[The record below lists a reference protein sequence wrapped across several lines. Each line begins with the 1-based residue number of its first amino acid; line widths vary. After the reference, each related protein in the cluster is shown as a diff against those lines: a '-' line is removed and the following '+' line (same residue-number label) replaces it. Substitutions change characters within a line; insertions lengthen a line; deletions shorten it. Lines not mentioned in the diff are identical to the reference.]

1 MSGQAVQIRWTSSPV
16 TGDSPPLPPP
26 FSLIPPA
33 AMGLTCV
40 APPPK
45 RAGPKMHPAQ
55 VFCSHS
61 NARARIVTPV
71 RETGALHRRARVAQK
86 GPEPMALFVQ
96 KYGGSSVA
104 DAECM
109 RRVAARIK
117 QTCGKSN
124 RVVAVVSAMGDT
136 TDDLIAL
143 ARSVNTDPDEREMD
157 SLLATGEMA
166 SSAILTMA
174 LHAIGVDAISMTG
187 RQAGIRVDN
196 THLKAKIETIDP
208 SRILQ
213 HLDQGKVVVVAGFQ
227 GMNAAND
234 VATLGRGG
242 SDTTA
247 VALAAALHADRCQIL
262 KDVDGIFT
270 ANPRIAP
277 KARKLDEITYD
288 EMLELAA
295 CGAEVLQSRA
305 VEFAKKY
312 NVVLEVMSSFE
323 VKPGT
328 LVREEVSHMENVI
341 IRGIA
346 ADKNQAKATLR
357 AVRDTPGVA
366 ATIFKAL
373 SAANINVDMIVQN
386 VAEDRATDLSFTVA
400 KDDIAKT
407 RRLLEPMAKKLKA
420 AGLHFDEDIAKVSI
434 VGVGMKSHS
443 GVAYK
448 MFDALA
454 ANGVNIDMI
463 STSEI
468 KISVVIRAKD
478 ADKAVRVLH
487 DAFKLHIVPAASR
500 PKKRPSAARK
510 PATK

>member
-1 MSGQAVQIRWTSSPV
+1 
-16 TGDSPPLPPP
+16 
-26 FSLIPPA
+26 
-33 AMGLTCV
+33 
-40 APPPK
+40 
-45 RAGPKMHPAQ
+45 
-55 VFCSHS
+55 
-61 NARARIVTPV
+61 
-71 RETGALHRRARVAQK
+71 
-86 GPEPMALFVQ
+86 MALFVQ

-104 DAECM
+104 DAACM
-109 RRVAARIK
+109 KRVAERIK
-117 QTCGKSN
+117 LTRGKNN
-124 RVVAVVSAMGDT
+124 RVVVVVSAMGDT

-143 ARSVNTDPDEREMD
+143 ARQVNPEPDEREMD

-174 LHAIGVDAISMTG
+174 LHAAGVPAISMTG
-187 RQAGIRVDN
+187 RQAGLRVDN

-208 SRILQ
+208 ALIQ
-213 HLDQGKVVVVAGFQ
+213 AQLDEGKVVVVAGFQ
-227 GMNAAND
+227 GLNAQSD

-262 KDVDGIFT
+262 KDVDGVFT
-270 ANPRIAP
+270 ANPRVEP
-277 KARKLDEITYD
+277 RARKQDEITYD

-312 NVVLEVMSSFE
+312 NVVLEVMSSFV

-328 LVREEVSHMENVI
+328 IVREEVKDMENVI

-346 ADKNQAKATLR
+346 ADQSQAKATLR
-357 AVRDTPGVA
+357 GVQDTPGVA
-366 ATIFKAL
+366 ASVFKAL
-373 SAANINVDMIVQN
+373 AGANVNVDMIVQN
-386 VAEDRATDLSFTVA
+386 VSEAGVTDMSFTVA
-400 KDDIAKT
+400 RDDIKKT
-407 RRLLEPMAKKLKA
+407 QKLLEPLAKKVKA
-420 AGLHFDEDIAKVSI
+420 GGLHFDEDIAKVSI

-454 ANGVNIDMI
+454 AAGVNIDMI

-478 ADKAVRVLH
+478 ADKAVRTLH
-487 DAFKLHIVPAASR
+487 EAFKLHMVPAASK
-500 PKKRPSAARK
+500 PKKRPAAAKKAVKKASAK
-510 PATK
+510 PGKKKA

>member
-1 MSGQAVQIRWTSSPV
+1 
-16 TGDSPPLPPP
+16 
-26 FSLIPPA
+26 
-33 AMGLTCV
+33 
-40 APPPK
+40 
-45 RAGPKMHPAQ
+45 
-55 VFCSHS
+55 
-61 NARARIVTPV
+61 
-71 RETGALHRRARVAQK
+71 
-86 GPEPMALFVQ
+86 MALFVQ

-104 DAECM
+104 DAACM
-109 RRVAARIK
+109 KRVAERIK
-117 QTCGKSN
+117 LTRGKHN
-124 RVVAVVSAMGDT
+124 RVVVVVSAMGDT

-143 ARSVNTDPDEREMD
+143 ARQVNSEPDEREMD

-174 LHAIGVDAISMTG
+174 LHAAGVPAISMTG

-208 SRILQ
+208 ARIQ
-213 HLDQGKVVVVAGFQ
+213 AQLDAGKVVVVAGFQ
-227 GMNAAND
+227 GLNADSD

-262 KDVDGIFT
+262 KDVDGVFT
-270 ANPRIAP
+270 ANPRVEP
-277 KARKLDEITYD
+277 RARKQDEITYD

-323 VKPGT
+323 IKPGT
-328 LVREEVSHMENVI
+328 IVREEVKDMENVI

-357 AVRDTPGVA
+357 GVQDTPGVA
-366 ATIFKAL
+366 ASVFKTLAG
-373 SAANINVDMIVQN
+373 ANVNVDMIVQN
-386 VAEDRATDLSFTVA
+386 VSEDGVTDMSFTVA
-400 KDDIAKT
+400 RDDIKKT
-407 RRLLEPMAKKLKA
+407 RKLLEPLAKKVKA
-420 AGLHFDEDIAKVSI
+420 GGLHFDEDIAKVSI

-454 ANGVNIDMI
+454 AAGVNIDMI

-478 ADKAVRVLH
+478 ADKAVRTLH
-487 DAFKLHIVPAASR
+487 EAFKLHMVPASSK
-500 PKKRPSAARK
+500 PKKRPAAAKKAAK
-510 PATK
+510 PAKASAKKPAKKKA

>member
-1 MSGQAVQIRWTSSPV
+1 
-16 TGDSPPLPPP
+16 
-26 FSLIPPA
+26 
-33 AMGLTCV
+33 
-40 APPPK
+40 
-45 RAGPKMHPAQ
+45 
-55 VFCSHS
+55 
-61 NARARIVTPV
+61 
-71 RETGALHRRARVAQK
+71 
-86 GPEPMALFVQ
+86 MALFVQ

-104 DAECM
+104 DAACM
-109 RRVAARIK
+109 KRVAERIK
-117 QTCGKSN
+117 LTRGRNN
-124 RVVAVVSAMGDT
+124 RVVVVVSAMGDT

-143 ARSVNTDPDEREMD
+143 ARQVNPEPDEREMD

-174 LHAIGVDAISMTG
+174 LHAAGVPAISMTG

-208 SRILQ
+208 ARIQAQLAA
-213 HLDQGKVVVVAGFQ
+213 GKVVVVAGFQ
-227 GMNAAND
+227 GLNADSD

-247 VALAAALHADRCQIL
+247 VALAAALKADRCQIL
-262 KDVDGIFT
+262 KDVDGVFT
-270 ANPRIAP
+270 ANPRVEP
-277 KARKLDEITYD
+277 RARKQDEITYD

-323 VKPGT
+323 IKPGT
-328 LVREEVSHMENVI
+328 IVREEVKDMENVI

-357 AVRDTPGVA
+357 GVQDTPGVA
-366 ATIFKAL
+366 ANVFKSLAG
-373 SAANINVDMIVQN
+373 ANINVDMIVQN
-386 VAEDRATDLSFTVA
+386 VSEAGVTDMSFTVA
-400 KDDIAKT
+400 RDDIKKT
-407 RRLLEPMAKKLKA
+407 QKLLEPLAKKVKA
-420 AGLHFDEDIAKVSI
+420 GGLHFDEDIAKVSI

-454 ANGVNIDMI
+454 AAGVNIDMI

-478 ADKAVRVLH
+478 ADKAVRTLH
-487 DAFKLHIVPAASR
+487 EAFKLHMVPSASK
-500 PKKRPSAARK
+500 PKKRPAAK
-510 PATK
+510 KAAKKKA

>member
-1 MSGQAVQIRWTSSPV
+1 
-16 TGDSPPLPPP
+16 
-26 FSLIPPA
+26 
-33 AMGLTCV
+33 
-40 APPPK
+40 
-45 RAGPKMHPAQ
+45 
-55 VFCSHS
+55 
-61 NARARIVTPV
+61 
-71 RETGALHRRARVAQK
+71 
-86 GPEPMALFVQ
+86 MALFVQ

-104 DAECM
+104 DAACM
-109 RRVAARIK
+109 KRVAERIK
-117 QTCGKSN
+117 LTRGKNN
-124 RVVAVVSAMGDT
+124 RVVVVVSAMGDT

-143 ARSVNTDPDEREMD
+143 ARQVNPEPDEREMD

-174 LHAIGVDAISMTG
+174 LHAAGVPAISMTG

-208 SRILQ
+208 ARIQ
-213 HLDQGKVVVVAGFQ
+213 AQLDAGKVVVVAGFQ
-227 GMNAAND
+227 GLNAQSD

-247 VALAAALHADRCQIL
+247 VALAAALKADRCQIL
-262 KDVDGIFT
+262 KDVDGVFT
-270 ANPRIAP
+270 ANPRVEP
-277 KARKLDEITYD
+277 RARKQDEITYD

-323 VKPGT
+323 IKPGT
-328 LVREEVSHMENVI
+328 IVREEVKDMENVI

-346 ADKNQAKATLR
+346 ADQSQAKATLR
-357 AVRDTPGVA
+357 GVQDTPGVA
-366 ATIFKAL
+366 ASVFKAL
-373 SAANINVDMIVQN
+373 AGANVNVDMIVQN
-386 VAEDRATDLSFTVA
+386 VSEDGVTDMSFTVA
-400 KDDIAKT
+400 RDDIKKT
-407 RRLLEPMAKKLKA
+407 QRLLEPLAKKVKA
-420 AGLHFDEDIAKVSI
+420 GGLHFDEDIAKVSI

-454 ANGVNIDMI
+454 AAGVNIDMI

-478 ADKAVRVLH
+478 ADKAVRTLH
-487 DAFKLHIVPAASR
+487 EAFKLHMVPKGSKPAKKPGKKSAAKKPAASR
-500 PKKRPSAARK
+500 RS
-510 PATK
+510 